1 MRAFILTL
9 LGTFIITSINAQ
21 SWQTVFY
28 DNFNRSDGAIGIN
41 YTTLPSGGITQ
52 LGIVSNEV
60 KVANGVTSPAYWIIS
75 YINGVNADS
84 IRISCKYKAP
94 NSGYAF
100 SISAR
105 DNGVNTYSAG
115 IMSNSDTIAIYRRD
129 YIGNST
135 TLVGEKA
142 YLDTTKTYY
151 LEFTLKG
158 ADLSF
163 KFVGVGMT
171 DTITIN
177 AMDNLLTGDLVN
189 LSAYYYLPNRS
200 VYFDDFKIESYSN
213 STGIDNIEKNSY
225 SIFPNPATDIVTL
238 NIDNVSNIDL
248 ILNIYNVIGKLV
260 KTETLQQNQQ
270 QIDIGDLDNGIYMV
284 EIKSKEWTEKQKL
297 IIER

>member
-1 MRAFILTL
+1 MRKFILL
-9 LGTFIITSINAQ
+9 LLCICALNSINAQ
-21 SWQTVFY
+21 SWQTVFF
-28 DNFNRSDGAIGIN
+28 DDFNRADGPLGSN

-52 LGIVSNEV
+52 LGIISNEV
-60 KVANGVTSPAYWIIS
+60 KVANSSTSPAYWIIS

-94 NSGYAF
+94 NSGYGF

-135 TLVGEKA
+135 TLVSEKA
-142 YLDTTKTYY
+142 FLDTTKTYY
-151 LEFTLKG
+151 LEFTLKSS
-158 ADLSF
+158 DLSF
-163 KFVGVGMT
+163 RFVEVGMT

-177 AMDNLLTGDLVN
+177 ATDNLLTGNNVN

-213 STGIDNIEKNSY
+213 STGIDNIEKNSH
-225 SIFPNPATDIVTL
+225 SIFPNPASDIFSL
-238 NIDNVSNIDL
+238 NIDKGNTDL
-248 ILNIYNVIGKLV
+248 ILNIYNINGSLV
-260 KTETLQQNQQ
+260 KSEILKQNQQ
-270 QIDIGDLDNGIYMV
+270 QISIGNLRNGIYMV